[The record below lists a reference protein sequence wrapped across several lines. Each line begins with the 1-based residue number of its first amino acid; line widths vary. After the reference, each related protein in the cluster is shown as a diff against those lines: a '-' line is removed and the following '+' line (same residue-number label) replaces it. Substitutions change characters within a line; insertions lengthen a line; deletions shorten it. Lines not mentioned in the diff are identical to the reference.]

1 MASIHFGFPITLGKK
16 HCKFS
21 LCEKIISRENLC
33 LPSNLKCSKINKT
46 RNPGNKTREHFS
58 VFVTCLDTT
67 SHVLL
72 GHFVFLQNTC
82 LYLFLRKGKYL
93 ESWKLPLTQIYLLNN
108 ISEGVSVKYFT
119 NVKSRTQNST
129 AFLKLY
135 YRGARGLGEKE
146 RNKSNSKDSL
156 KTFQTKIY
164 SRMYA
169 FNPIS

>member
-1 MASIHFGFPITLGKK
+1 M
-16 HCKFS
+16 
-21 LCEKIISRENLC
+21 
-33 LPSNLKCSKINKT
+33 
-46 RNPGNKTREHFS
+46 
-58 VFVTCLDTT
+58 
-67 SHVLL
+67 
-72 GHFVFLQNTC
+72 
-82 LYLFLRKGKYL
+82 
-93 ESWKLPLTQIYLLNN
+93 
-108 ISEGVSVKYFT
+108 
-119 NVKSRTQNST
+119 KSRTQNST